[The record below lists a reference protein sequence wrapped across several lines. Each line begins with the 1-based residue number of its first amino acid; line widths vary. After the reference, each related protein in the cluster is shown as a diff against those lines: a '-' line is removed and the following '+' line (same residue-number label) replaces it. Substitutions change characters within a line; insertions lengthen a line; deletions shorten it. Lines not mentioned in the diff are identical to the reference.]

1 MSRTPFDRLVIEKS
15 LTIVNKS
22 DQANLKEWAIE
33 KGGADGLTK
42 NVCAKVAPEL
52 SDRIDNI
59 IGLLGVS
66 KRQFLE
72 ALFLTGCDQA
82 EQAMREE
89 GVYQALKED
98 AQEVSL

>member
-1 MSRTPFDRLVIEKS
+1 MSRTAFDRLVIEKS
-15 LTIVNKS
+15 LAIVNRS

-33 KGGADGLTK
+33 KGGDGLTK

-89 GVYQALKED
+89 GVYQSLKED
-98 AQEVSL
+98 AKEVSL